1 MQIFLILWFW
11 YGFLTIFG
19 ISRLIYRIIQCSSS
33 QLRYFIIRMHIHRY
47 FHAHGH
53 MRHVEHYIKKCS
65 YGDWFVLYQMSRNM
79 NRRFFA
85 EFLTLLRYVQCW
97 NFSSSSVRFWWILFL
112 VFQLRSESLKWIR
125 IAILVSENWSI
136 WEMKNTV
143 VKFQD
148 FCSHSDFSWNQFW
161 SSEIAIF
168 LCFRLWILLIF

>member
-1 MQIFLILWFW
+1 MCKHNLALPTWGQKCIVYLLQPFEVSSFWVKHPGDCMLDPVLLKNKYFESYFQIFLILWFW

-85 EFLTLLRYVQCW
+85 EFLTLLR
-97 NFSSSSVRFWWILFL
+97 
-112 VFQLRSESLKWIR
+112 
-125 IAILVSENWSI
+125 
-136 WEMKNTV
+136 
-143 VKFQD
+143 
-148 FCSHSDFSWNQFW
+148 
-161 SSEIAIF
+161 
-168 LCFRLWILLIF
+168 